1 MQVIP
6 ILYSI
11 MKLHTKKMDLMK
23 IVLNAFTIK
32 AFKFSWLMVA
42 LASPSSVEK
51 LFIITEI
58 GHIIR
63 IAGHMDL
70 IRCQLRPL
78 MRKVYYLN
86 G

>member
-32 AFKFSWLMVA
+32 AFKLSWLMVA
-42 LASPSSVEK
+42 LV
-51 LFIITEI
+51 
-58 GHIIR
+58 
-63 IAGHMDL
+63 
-70 IRCQLRPL
+70 PL
-78 MRKVYYLN
+78 Q
-86 G
+86 